1 MNNKDNI
8 ETCVNLNSRP
18 EWERWPGNHKCPNC
32 GGSEIEYNT
41 RIILTSYPAQS
52 QLRCKNCGHY
62 FSSGFT
68 AGWTDND
75 TLTKP
80 WGHDQS
86 ILGTPQ
92 PGDWPPSP
100 TPCDPPST
108 LNYGWICP
116 KCGKVNA
123 PHRDFCDCSGGGY
136 YPNIVYCGGSGNNP
150 NPTPTVTVSGTTL
163 TLNENNVVEVLDS
176 YLFEACNL
184 HENKEK

>member
-8 ETCVNLNSRP
+8 ETCINHYSRP
-18 EWERWPGNHKCPNC
+18 EWERWTGSERCPKC
-32 GGSEIEYNT
+32 GSEIINVNT
-41 RIILTSYPAQS
+41 QIILTSNPPQH
-52 QLRCKNCGHY
+52 QLCCGSCGHY

-68 AGWTDND
+68 AEWTDND
-75 TLTKP
+75 ALNKL
-80 WGHDQS
+80 WEHAQS
-86 ILGTPQ
+86 ILGIPKVGDWPPSPQ

-136 YPNIVYCGGSGNNP
+136 YPNIVYCGGTSVGNP
-150 NPTPTVTVSGTTL
+150 NPAPTITVSSNTKK
-163 TLNENNVVEVLDS
+163 
-176 YLFEACNL
+176 
-184 HENKEK
+184 ENKNV